1 MQKVFRLIIIGVL
14 ICALGSLSLN
24 AQIIGYNIVVT
35 VTPDHQDWN
44 YQVGEKANFVVNV
57 RKSGTLLNN
66 VKVDYEA
73 GSVMYPNAKKSL
85 TLKDGTM
92 RWTGEMSTPGFYRL
106 KVTAHVEGKDYEGL
120 CTAAFSP
127 EKLVPYAQ
135 EPKDFDAFW
144 QKTLA
149 EARKVDLNPTKV
161 LLPERCTKDKNVFE
175 ISFDNNRCGTKV
187 YGILSVPVKAGKYP
201 ALLRVPGAGVR
212 PYSGDV
218 YTAPARCIVLEIGVH
233 GIPVTMQQ
241 KVYDDLLNGAL
252 NGYWETNLDDRDRN
266 PYKRIVTGAV
276 RAVDYIA
283 SLEEWD
289 GKTLGVTG
297 ASQGGFLSLAVA
309 ALDERVTFLAAVHD
323 AMCDY
328 EAELHGVAGGWPH
341 YFYHGGKTVKMNAL
355 EQARVEGARYYDGV
369 NFARRIK
376 VPGWY
381 SFGYNDEVVPP
392 TSSYGLYNIVKAP
405 KQLSV
410 YQMTGHYWYQEQW
423 NEWQRF
429 IETELIK

>member
-1 MQKVFRLIIIGVL
+1 MKTFRWIMMTLLLGVL
-14 ICALGSLSLN
+14 GLQSVMAQVIGS
-24 AQIIGYNIVVT
+24 NIVVT

-44 YQVGEKANFVVNV
+44 YRVGEIAHFVVNV
-57 RKSGTLLNN
+57 RKSGTLLDN
-66 VKVDYEA
+66 VAVSYEA
-73 GSVMYPNAKKSL
+73 GPVMYPNAKKSL

-92 RWTGEMSTPGFYRL
+92 KWTGEMNSPGFYRL
-106 KVTAHVEGKDYEGL
+106 KVVAHVAGKDYEGL

-212 PYSGDV
+212 PYTGDI
-218 YTAPARCIVLEIGVH
+218 YTVPDRCIVLEIGVH

-241 KVYDDLLNGAL
+241 KVYDNLLDGAL

-283 SLEEWD
+283 SLDEWD
-289 GKTLGVTG
+289 GKTIGVTG

-309 ALDERVTFLAAVHD
+309 ALDKRITFLAAVHD

-341 YFYHGGKTVKMNAL
+341 YFYHEGKTQKMNAL
-355 EQARVEGARYYDGV
+355 EQARLEGARYYDGV
-369 NFARRIK
+369 NFARRIT

-423 NEWQRF
+423 DEWQHF
-429 IETELIK
+429 LETELNK